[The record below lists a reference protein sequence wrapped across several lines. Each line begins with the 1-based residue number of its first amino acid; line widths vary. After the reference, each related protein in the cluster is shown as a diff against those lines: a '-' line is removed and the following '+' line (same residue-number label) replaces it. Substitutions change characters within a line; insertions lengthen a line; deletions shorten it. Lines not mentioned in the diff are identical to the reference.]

1 MARSQKTQPI
11 KSATVT
17 QSHGYADA
25 LRIGSLTELEKQWL
39 YWREPARRDAERARP
54 WAAYKG

>member
-1 MARSQKTQPI
+1 MPRSKKPPQGK
-11 KSATVT
+11 ATPVT
-17 QSHGYADA
+17 KPHGYADA

-54 WAAYKG
+54 WNTFKG

>member
-1 MARSQKTQPI
+1 MPRSKKTPQGKATPVT
-11 KSATVT
+11 KSY
-17 QSHGYADA
+17 GYADA

-54 WAAYKG
+54 WNTYKG

>member
-1 MARSQKTQPI
+1 MSRSKKVPLTKAAP
-11 KSATVT
+11 VT
-17 QSHGYADA
+17 KSHGSADA

-54 WAAYKG
+54 WNTYKG

>member
-1 MARSQKTQPI
+1 MARSQKTLPI
-11 KSATVT
+11 KAATVT
-17 QSHGYADA
+17 QSYGYADA